1 MSAERRIAE
10 NPFLV
15 LGLAADASRVEVER
29 EAQKLLGM
37 LELGLAAATTYA
49 TPIGTRVRT
58 AELVRTAAATLRD
71 PERRLAAE
79 VWARGMAA
87 MGTGT
92 GTGTDSGTDAAT
104 GTGTGTD
111 SGTDSA
117 TGTGAGWPGALRALG
132 WSRR

>member
-29 EAQKLLGM
+29 EARKLLGM
-37 LELGLAAATTYA
+37 LELGLAAAATYA
-49 TPIGTRVRT
+49 TPIGPRART

-87 MGTGT
+87 MKTKTETGT
-92 GTGTDSGTDAAT
+92 EAGTAPA
-104 GTGTGTD
+104 
-111 SGTDSA
+111 TDSA
-117 TGTGAGWPGALRALG
+117 PDPGAESGAGWPGALRALG